1 MVAPDKLAVFT
12 ETLEQTNSIAAA
24 ARAVGYSDA
33 SADRGRANLSKP
45 YLSALEVWEKAQ
57 REMEIADKL
66 TKDNADRLVRG
77 SLARVIATG
86 KDSDVVA
93 AAAKLGTH
101 KEYDLFATEKQ
112 VGVMMVI
119 PSEVLGVITE
129 RLQQRAPVGQL
140 PPVIEAES
148 VVPPSDVTK
157 E

>member
-1 MVAPDKLAVFT
+1 MPEIDT
-12 ETLEQTNSIAAA
+12 ETFTKTLDETHSIAAA
-24 ARAVGYSDA
+24 ARAVGYA
-33 SADRGRANLSKP
+33 ETTANRGRADLAKP

-101 KEYDLFATEKQ
+101 KEYDLFAQEKS

-119 PSEVLGVITE
+119 PAEVLGVITE
-129 RLQQRAPVGQL
+129 RLQQRAPQVIDAAPPQL
-140 PPVIEAES
+140 P
-148 VVPPSDVTK
+148 VVSDVTK